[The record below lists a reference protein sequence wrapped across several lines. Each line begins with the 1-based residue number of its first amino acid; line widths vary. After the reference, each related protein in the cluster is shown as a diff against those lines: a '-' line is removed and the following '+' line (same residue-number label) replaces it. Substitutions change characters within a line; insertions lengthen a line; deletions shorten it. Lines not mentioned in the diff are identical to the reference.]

1 MHPVSYLFE
10 DIYRNDWGI
19 ASRTASE
26 RGRGWANPWRREP
39 RLVVERKRA

>member
-19 ASRTASE
+19 ASAAISE
-26 RGRGWANPWRREP
+26 RRRGRLSPWRRKPCFLVEP
-39 RLVVERKRA
+39 KRG